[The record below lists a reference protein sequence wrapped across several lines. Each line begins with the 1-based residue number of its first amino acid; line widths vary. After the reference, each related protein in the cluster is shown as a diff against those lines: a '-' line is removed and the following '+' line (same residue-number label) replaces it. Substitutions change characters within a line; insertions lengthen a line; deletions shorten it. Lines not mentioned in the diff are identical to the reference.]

1 MTKEK
6 RNIQSYNIT
15 IDFLKAMVSD
25 KKQQIKCEP
34 NEPMWEEELI
44 QLQRTIGLVEMDK
57 ESIME
62 E

>member
-1 MTKEK
+1 MTIVK

-34 NEPMWEEELI
+34 NEPMWKEELT

>member
-1 MTKEK
+1 
-6 RNIQSYNIT
+6 
-15 IDFLKAMVSD
+15 MVSD

-34 NEPMWEEELI
+34 NEAMWKEELT

>member
-34 NEPMWEEELI
+34 NEPMWQEELT

>member
-44 QLQRTIGLVEMDK
+44 QLQRPIGLVEMDK

>member
-34 NEPMWEEELI
+34 NEAMWKEELT

>member
-25 KKQQIKCEP
+25 KKQQMKCEP
-34 NEPMWEEELI
+34 NESMWKEELT